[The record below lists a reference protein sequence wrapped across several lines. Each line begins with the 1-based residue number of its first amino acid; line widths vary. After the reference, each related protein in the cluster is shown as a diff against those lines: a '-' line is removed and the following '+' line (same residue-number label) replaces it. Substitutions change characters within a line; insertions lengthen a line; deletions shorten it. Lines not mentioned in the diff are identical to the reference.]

1 MLGIKPQL
9 QHKGGEDVSSFV
21 THVTWNVNSF
31 EMENRMPG
39 MNTTWAPQG
48 P

>member
-1 MLGIKPQL
+1 MSGIKPQL
-9 QHKGGEDVSSFV
+9 RHKGGEDVLFCN
-21 THVTWNVNSF
+21 HVTWNVNLF
-31 EMENRMPG
+31 KMENWMPG